1 MEMPEYLYH
10 YTSMETLALI
20 LENQTICFN
29 SLLNVDDIE
38 ESETS
43 DLKNFGKYVYVS
55 CWTNEGKEMIPM
67 WNLYTRDMH
76 GVRIKLPANPFVKY
90 KYKSGEYDFS
100 EACETCIDYQKIY
113 EDNRGMIASNMP
125 ELVPICYTNE
135 EEKIFPRIR
144 VKGTDEDVRRF
155 LAGDSAHT
163 EIKYSLAELGRNK
176 REVWSFQK
184 EWRYLLWFSPM
195 GMREVKKGSIEQ
207 HQEFIRRMENPEQ
220 KPPYERFF
228 LKLRQDAINQME
240 VVFGPRMSEAERIL
254 AKALLHKYGLDGRWK
269 NSSLKIR

>member
-1 MEMPEYLYH
+1 M
-10 YTSMETLALI
+10 
-20 LENQTICFN
+20 
-29 SLLNVDDIE
+29 
-38 ESETS
+38 
-43 DLKNFGKYVYVS
+43 KNFGKYVYVS

-195 GMREVKKGSIEQ
+195 GMREVKKGMMST
-207 HQEFIRRMENPEQ
+207 
-220 KPPYERFF
+220 
-228 LKLRQDAINQME
+228 LRSKI
-240 VVFGPRMSEAERIL
+240 G
-254 AKALLHKYGLDGRWK
+254 ALLVKPALKETLKAFDMDQYGGAPLLGLKGLVVKTHGSSKAIEVK
-269 NSSLKIR
+269 NSILQCIAFKEQQINEKIKEQIAQSEEA